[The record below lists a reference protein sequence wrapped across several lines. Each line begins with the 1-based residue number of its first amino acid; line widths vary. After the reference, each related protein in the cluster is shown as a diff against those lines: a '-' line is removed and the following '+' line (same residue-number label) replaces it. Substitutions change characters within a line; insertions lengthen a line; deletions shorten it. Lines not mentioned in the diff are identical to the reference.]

1 MIGKTPAVLFVCTAN
16 ICRSPMAAAL
26 FRAKLQEVV
35 GGDTWLIDS
44 AGTWAKDGQRV
55 SINSAKVMESRG
67 LDIFAHRSKTVSKAL
82 LDQYDLILVM
92 EPGHKEALRVEFSQA
107 AGRIFLLSELSG
119 PPVAIDDPYGMSLE
133 RYEKTAVELEG
144 YIDAALPKILDH
156 FAGYL
161 GDTLKF
167 PISS

>member
-26 FRAKLQEVV
+26 FRAKLREVA
-35 GGDTWLIDS
+35 GGENWLIDF
-44 AGTWAKDGQRV
+44 AGTWANDGQRV
-55 SINSAKVMESRG
+55 SENSVKAMETRG
-67 LDIFAHRSKTVSKAL
+67 LDIRKHRSKTVSRTL

-92 EPGHKEALRVEFSQA
+92 EPGHKEALRVEFPLA

-119 PPVAIDDPYGMSLE
+119 PPVAIDDPYGMSLD

-144 YIDAALPKILDH
+144 YIDEAFPRILEQ

-167 PISS
+167 PVSS

>member
-26 FRAKLQEVV
+26 FRAKLREVA
-35 GGDTWLIDS
+35 GGETWSIDS
-44 AGTWAKDGQRV
+44 AGTWAKDGQPV
-55 SINSAKVMESRG
+55 SGNSVKAMETRG
-67 LDIFAHRSKTVSKAL
+67 LDIRKHRSKTVSKAL
-82 LDQYDLILVM
+82 LALYDLILVM
-92 EPGHKEALRVEFSQA
+92 EPGHNEALRVEFPQA

-119 PPVAIDDPYGMSLE
+119 PPVAIDDPYGKSLD
-133 RYEKTAVELEG
+133 RYEKTAVEMEG
-144 YIDAALPKILDH
+144 YIDAAFPKILEQ

-161 GDTLKF
+161 GDTLKI